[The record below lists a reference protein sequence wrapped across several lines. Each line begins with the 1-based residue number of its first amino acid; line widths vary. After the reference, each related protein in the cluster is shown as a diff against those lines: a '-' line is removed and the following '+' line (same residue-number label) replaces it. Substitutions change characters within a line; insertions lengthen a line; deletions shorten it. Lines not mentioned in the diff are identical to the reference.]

1 MPKNWSFLCPL
12 CLWLS
17 LITPISFTAAAR
29 YGKGV
34 YFALNASYSMQE
46 KYSSAEKDGSKCILV
61 CSLLVCKMTRGNEK
75 MKVPPPIPDNPQ
87 VSPPAIKWKLK
98 PALLVSPVR
107 AYHLGSHAHCYWFD
121 TDGCSYAKF
130 IKLTV
135 LLLFFSKQILYDT
148 LVENVQ
154 NPTIFVAMKDSQAY
168 PKYLIVFKKAWEK
181 AESVQVAFPF
191 L

>member
-1 MPKNWSFLCPL
+1 MYCKSTNSTIDLNSSCNAIIVILRRCLKNQVFLCPL

-61 CSLLVCKMTRGNEK
+61 CSLLVCKMTKGNEK

-87 VSPPAIKWKLK
+87 VSPPAIK
-98 PALLVSPVR
+98 
-107 AYHLGSHAHCYWFD
+107 
-121 TDGCSYAKF
+121 
-130 IKLTV
+130 
-135 LLLFFSKQILYDT
+135 
-148 LVENVQ
+148 
-154 NPTIFVAMKDSQAY
+154 
-168 PKYLIVFKKAWEK
+168 
-181 AESVQVAFPF
+181 
-191 L
+191 